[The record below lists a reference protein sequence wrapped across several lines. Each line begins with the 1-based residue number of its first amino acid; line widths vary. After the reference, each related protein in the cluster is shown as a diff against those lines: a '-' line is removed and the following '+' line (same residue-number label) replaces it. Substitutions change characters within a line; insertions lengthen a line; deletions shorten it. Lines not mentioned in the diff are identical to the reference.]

1 MANISDMLRYLRKR
15 EGLSQVELAKRTGIS
30 RSRINNYENGIREPD
45 LEIMEAFA
53 DYFNVNMDTLTGRIE
68 AKNPTTANGD
78 GNDAL
83 FTEMYSNFNQLPP
96 EDREYIVSLI
106 NRLLHKG
113 D

>member
-45 LEIMEAFA
+45 LETMEAFA
-53 DYFNVNMDTLTGRIE
+53 DYFNVNMDTLTGRIGT
-68 AKNPTTANGD
+68 KNPTTANGD

-83 FTEMYSNFNQLPP
+83 FAEMYSNFNQLPP

>member
-15 EGLSQVELAKRTGIS
+15 ERLSQVELAKRTGIS

-45 LEIMEAFA
+45 LETMEAFA

-68 AKNPTTANGD
+68 AKNPTTENDD
-78 GNDAL
+78 GSSDL
-83 FTEMYSNFNQLPP
+83 FTEIYNKFNQLPDD
-96 EDREYIVSLI
+96 DREYIVSLI
-106 NRLLHKG
+106 NRLLNKE